1 MYVSRRLWADYFD
14 AQGVQYA
21 FFSAANAVALQE
33 ARRQA
38 LAEAEA
44 KEALHDGSPDGLGG
58 IAVQEEEEDEEDLSS
73 EEESKEESESQSESE
88 DEGLY
93 LSEDEHS
100 SENQD
105 PRAKVLS
112 VLELEDLFV
121 KAAPDMS
128 SESSWSWTII
138 A

>member
-73 EEESKEESESQSESE
+73 EEESESQSESE

-100 SENQD
+100 SGNQD
-105 PRAKVLS
+105 PRSKVLS

-121 KAAPDMS
+121 KAAPDLS

>member
-1 MYVSRRLWADYFD
+1 LWADYFD
-14 AQGVQYA
+14 QKGVQYA

-33 ARRQA
+33 ARRHA

-44 KEALHDGSPDGLGG
+44 KEAPGDG
-58 IAVQEEEEDEEDLSS
+58 EEDEEEHSDEDEEDS
-73 EEESKEESESQSESE
+73 EEEPESQSESD

-93 LSEDEHS
+93 LSEEEDTS
-100 SENQD
+100 DSQD
-105 PRAKVLS
+105 PRARVLS

-121 KAAPDMS
+121 RAAPDLS
-128 SESSWSWTII
+128 SELCLSRLF